1 MPKLTFQPSGDT
13 GLTVIAGDTADRATS
28 AEVLRLRLALEA
40 ANLPGVIETVPTYLS
55 LLVHYDPLLT
65 SQADLKQAIETLAIG
80 NAGNLSLQPR
90 SWTFPIC
97 IDGPDFA
104 PDLDN
109 LAEQT
114 GLSQQAIMDDLTGS
128 EQFVYMLGFAPG
140 QPYLGDLPDRLA
152 IPRRQNPV
160 PHVPAG
166 SVLTATGKTTI
177 YPTDNPTGWHV
188 IGRTPVPIFN
198 AQAEQPALLA
208 PGDNVRFH
216 QIDLSEFQHIE
227 DLAANGSLDPMI
239 EMRQ

>member
-28 AEVLRLRLALEA
+28 AKVLELRQILAA

-55 LLVHYDPLLT
+55 LLVHYDPGLT
-65 SQADLKQAIETLAIG
+65 SHAELVQAIGSLAG
-80 NAGNLSLQPR
+80 GEGGTGSLQPR
-90 SWTFPIC
+90 SWSFPIC
-97 IDGPDFA
+97 FDGPDFA
-104 PDLDN
+104 PDLDH
-109 LAEQT
+109 LAAHT
-114 GLSQQAIMDDLTGS
+114 GVSRGTIMADILST

-140 QPYLGDLPDRLA
+140 QPYLGDLPARLA

-177 YPTDNPTGWHV
+177 YPTNNPTGWHV

-198 AQAEQPALLA
+198 AQAEQP
-208 PGDNVRFH
+208 DRKSVV
-216 QIDLSEFQHIE
+216 
-227 DLAANGSLDPMI
+227 
-239 EMRQ
+239 